1 MLKKV
6 MLTSDSTLN
15 GGQIAALNSTLNS
28 LYNRLDRVFKQDK
41 VEKEPSS
48 EDIGV
53 PVGAVYDYKGKR
65 FENKYFFSFRLDT
78 TSLAAGYGH
87 IIIRDL
93 PEVIDIYAF
102 TTNTFG
108 SELKGYF
115 TVSSRNAN
123 TIEIV
128 YVPYQEQTGS
138 FEVTITGEKRNNG
151 KQSTDTYN
159 RNGKH

>member
-15 GGQIAALNSTLNS
+15 ENQISALNSTLNT

-65 FENKYFFSFRLDT
+65 FENRYFFSFKLDT
-78 TSLAAGYGH
+78 SSLLAGYGH
-87 IIIRDL
+87 IVIKDL
-93 PEVIDIYAF
+93 PEIIDIYAF
-102 TTNTFG
+102 STNTLG
-108 SELKGYF
+108 AELKGYF

-128 YVPYQEQTGS
+128 YVPYQMQTGS
-138 FEVTITGEKRNNG
+138 FEVTITGEKRNG
-151 KQSTDTYN
+151 YY
-159 RNGKH
+159 

>member
-6 MLTSDSTLN
+6 MLTPDSTLEKS
-15 GGQIAALNSTLNS
+15 QITSLNSTLNS
-28 LYNRLDRVFKQDK
+28 LYNRLDRVFKQDE

-53 PVGAVYDYKGKR
+53 PVGAVYDYKGKK
-65 FENKYFFSFRLDT
+65 FENKYFFSFKLDT
-78 TSLAAGYGH
+78 SSLLAGYGH
-87 IIIRDL
+87 IIIKDL

-108 SELKGYF
+108 AELKGYF
-115 TVSSRNAN
+115 TISSRNAN

-128 YVPYQEQTGS
+128 YVPYQEQEGS
-138 FEVTITGEKRNNG
+138 FEVTITGEKRNG
-151 KQSTDTYN
+151 
-159 RNGKH
+159 